1 MIYTKKPANNEQN
14 KKEKTDTTMTILEQ
28 RYMETMPMYLKAI
41 SESMKMIAESL
52 NKPHDT
58 PLNEDKNEDK
68 NN

>member
-1 MIYTKKPANNEQN
+1 
-14 KKEKTDTTMTILEQ
+14 MTILEQ

-58 PLNEDKNEDK
+58 PLNEDENEDK

>member
-1 MIYTKKPANNEQN
+1 
-14 KKEKTDTTMTILEQ
+14 MTILEQ
-28 RYMETMPMYLKAI
+28 RFMESVPMYLKVI